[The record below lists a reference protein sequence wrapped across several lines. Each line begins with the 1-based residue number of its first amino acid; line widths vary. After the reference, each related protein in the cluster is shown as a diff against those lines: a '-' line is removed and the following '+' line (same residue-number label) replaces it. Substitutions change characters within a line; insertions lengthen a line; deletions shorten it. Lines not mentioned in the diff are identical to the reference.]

1 MLVER
6 ISYDINWRLFT
17 AGTSF
22 FIPCLD
28 CTKAKEEV
36 ATVTKRLKINVICKI
51 SIEENIKGLRVWKI

>member
-6 ISYDINWRLFT
+6 ISYDIDWKKFR

-28 CTKAKEEV
+28 CALAKEQV
-36 ATVTKRLKINVICKI
+36 AIVTKRLKIEVLCKI
-51 SIEENIKGLRVWKI
+51 SIEENIKGLRVWKL